1 MGNRPLD
8 STVGDGGEIL
18 LLVER
23 SIGSG
28 LGVV

>member
-8 STVGDGGEIL
+8 GTVGDGGEIL

-23 SIGSG
+23 SLGSG
-28 LGVV
+28 LDLV